1 MFKVL
6 WRRFRAWVQS
16 FGFRLRSLEL
26 QFPDCVGHG
35 VVGWNTG
42 GLVASTMVP
51 FSIPQTTNCRM
62 FRVAS
67 KKADCSENL
76 ASADDGAS

>member
-6 WRRFRAWVQS
+6 WRRFRVKEFRASVS
-16 FGFRLRSLEL
+16 RLRRTW
-26 QFPDCVGHG
+26 

-51 FSIPQTTNCRM
+51 FSIPQTTSCRM

-67 KKADCSENL
+67 KKTDCSENL
-76 ASADDGAS
+76 AFADVGAS